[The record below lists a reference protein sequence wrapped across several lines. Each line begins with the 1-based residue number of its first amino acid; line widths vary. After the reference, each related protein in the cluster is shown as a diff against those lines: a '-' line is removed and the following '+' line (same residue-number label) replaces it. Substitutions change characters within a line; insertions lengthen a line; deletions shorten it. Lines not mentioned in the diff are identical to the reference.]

1 VGSLAGFHPEEEF
14 PAAGDSRTASGG
26 RGEFALFVRR
36 VRDLLQGPALTC
48 QRNTTI
54 GDAARLMS
62 ERGVGSVIVTDR
74 DQSPIGIVTDRDFR
88 TRVLAR
94 GLSATTAVSAV
105 MSAPLIAIGPG
116 RLAFDAL
123 LEMTRANIHHLGVV
137 EDGRLLGVVSSHD
150 FMLLQGAH
158 PVVLVRQIQAQG
170 SVDGLV
176 ALAAQVPIVIR
187 RLAREGVGAFDLG
200 RLVAEFNDR
209 LVRRTLELT
218 EAALAADGRG
228 GPPVPY
234 SWLALGSEGRRE
246 QTFKTDQDNGLV
258 YEDPSDDLRQ
268 VAAEYFAQLG
278 QSVGAALVRQ
288 GFPLCPGGYMAS
300 NPRWCQPAA
309 TWRDYFTSWMASPHP
324 QRLLDAAIFFDLR
337 PVAGQAAPGEA
348 LWAWVCDQAP
358 SQGLFLRYMAWDAVS
373 RTPPLG
379 LFGRLVVERA
389 GAARGRLDLKGRGVF
404 PMTQAMRAYA
414 LSLGLPQ
421 TNTVDRLLAVGQ
433 RDVFSPA
440 EVTELRDAYEV
451 VFRIRM
457 MHQIAC
463 VEAGRPPDNLIDP
476 SALSKMDRLLLR
488 EAFRSLAWLQKA
500 LADRFQTAG
509 VA

>member
-1 VGSLAGFHPEEEF
+1 VASLAGSYLEELS
-14 PAAGDSRTASGG
+14 AAGGSRTASG
-26 RGEFALFVRR
+26 RGELALFVRR
-36 VRDLLQGPALTC
+36 VRELVRGPALTC
-48 QRNTTI
+48 RRDTTV
-54 GDAARLMS
+54 GEAARLMA
-62 ERGVGSVIVTDR
+62 ERGVGSVIVV
-74 DQSPIGIVTDRDFR
+74 DQDEATVGIVTDRDLR
-88 TRVLAR
+88 TKVLAR
-94 GLSATTAVSAV
+94 GLTGATPVPAV
-105 MSAPLIAIGPG
+105 MSAPVVAVGPE

-123 LEMTRANIHHLGVV
+123 LEMTRRNIHHLAVV

-158 PVVLVRQIQAQG
+158 PVALVRQIEAQG

-176 ALAAQVPIVIR
+176 ALAAQVPMVIR

-209 LVRRTLELT
+209 LVRRTVELT
-218 EAALAADGRG
+218 EAVLAEEGRG

-258 YEDPSDDLRQ
+258 YEDPSDDLRE
-268 VAAEYFAQLG
+268 VAATYFARLG
-278 QSVGAALVRQ
+278 ESVGVALVRQ
-288 GFPLCPGGYMAS
+288 GFPSCPGGYMAS
-300 NPRWCQPAA
+300 NPQWCQPAS
-309 TWRDYFTSWMASPHP
+309 TWRGYFTSWMMNPHP
-324 QRLLDAAIFFDLR
+324 QRLLDAAIVFDLR
-337 PVAGQAAPGEA
+337 PVAGHVAPGDA

-358 SQGLFLRYMAWDAVS
+358 SQLLFLRYMAWDAVN

-379 LFGRLVVERA
+379 WFGRFVVERA
-389 GAARGRLDLKGRGVF
+389 GPTRGRLDLKGRGVF
-404 PMTQAMRAYA
+404 PMTQAMRVCA

-433 RDVFSPA
+433 RDGFSPA
-440 EVTELRDAYEV
+440 EVKELQDAYEV
-451 VFRIRM
+451 VFRLRM

-463 VEAGRPPDNLIDP
+463 VEAGRPADNLVDP
-476 SALSKMDRLLLR
+476 SALSKVDRLLLR
-488 EAFRSLAWLQKA
+488 EAFRTLAWLQRA

-509 VA
+509 LG